1 MVGITAEQEKKIYYS
16 ALLPFKINQYLKIY
30 KGKKAPSLTFLELP
44 EKKNDIENMVINFVN
59 DSRKQA
65 IAKSGKN
72 WTIQEVEKFVGLE
85 NMCLNFSVTCIGY
98 DKNDPFMYLKNN
110 EFYMYAGNKDNSI
123 QFPVEHIE
131 KIDVVSCER
140 NCVISAQNREFYDR
154 IKVECYS
161 EGTMTVYIGKSIY
174 IKYEENGKG
183 IFKYTLKGNLDERI
197 LTIEFVLA
205 MYEEKGFYLD
215 GTKFN
220 FDRIQEKI
228 DADEQRR
235 GLRHLK
241 LVKEMLDKF
250 GVNKSLDIDN
260 LTEKNEKDIELLIN
274 TQLYGKRAT
283 FQKTDNIPDV
293 GFISIAN
300 INLLIICVKMEDGT
314 YLLED
319 FFRKEISCSI
329 DKTPNTQTSQY
340 SLLSI
345 ENYLKADNLSKEM
358 VEKSFKKYKN
368 ISHYSQTNFSA
379 LNILNAYD
387 RDNSRSDLLDLA
399 ENLYEWLIIEQ
410 PNEDIYQVNLIQCH
424 KRRGAL
430 SYQDVLKLNEIG
442 RKSNITHSLLV
453 GIQILLENYQL
464 ATIYL
469 NKLEKIDREQ
479 FESYP
484 IFNLMKQKT

>member
-1 MVGITAEQEKKIYYS
+1 
-16 ALLPFKINQYLKIY
+16 
-30 KGKKAPSLTFLELP
+30 
-44 EKKNDIENMVINFVN
+44 
-59 DSRKQA
+59 
-65 IAKSGKN
+65 
-72 WTIQEVEKFVGLE
+72 
-85 NMCLNFSVTCIGY
+85 
-98 DKNDPFMYLKNN
+98 
-110 EFYMYAGNKDNSI
+110 
-123 QFPVEHIE
+123 
-131 KIDVVSCER
+131 
-140 NCVISAQNREFYDR
+140 
-154 IKVECYS
+154 
-161 EGTMTVYIGKSIY
+161 
-174 IKYEENGKG
+174 
-183 IFKYTLKGNLDERI
+183 
-197 LTIEFVLA
+197 
-205 MYEEKGFYLD
+205 
-215 GTKFN
+215 
-220 FDRIQEKI
+220 
-228 DADEQRR
+228 
-235 GLRHLK
+235 
-241 LVKEMLDKF
+241 
-250 GVNKSLDIDN
+250 
-260 LTEKNEKDIELLIN
+260 
-274 TQLYGKRAT
+274 
-283 FQKTDNIPDV
+283 
-293 GFISIAN
+293 
-300 INLLIICVKMEDGT
+300 MEDGT

-430 SYQDVLKLNEIG
+430 SDQDVLKLNEIG
-442 RKSNITHSLLV
+442 RKSNITHSLLA